1 MKIILCL
8 LLVFIAQAQAADWH
22 KLEGIYALTPSAYLN
37 PAEDAIEDSHL
48 RLQLKGKSAE
58 DLYHAMQ
65 GEPVVDDCTGGLAK
79 NAGAMQCLYFKG
91 GVSYECH
98 FSINL
103 MKQAI
108 EYGVAC

>member
-8 LLVFIAQAQAADWH
+8 LLIFVAQAQGADWQ
-22 KLEGIYALTPSAYLN
+22 KLDGIYALSPSAYLN

-58 DLYHAMQ
+58 DLYQAMK

-79 NAGAMQCLYFKG
+79 NAGICSAYISRERQAMSAIFP
-91 GVSYECH
+91 
-98 FSINL
+98 SIL
-103 MKQAI
+103 
-108 EYGVAC
+108 